1 MSEKD
6 YRLSERILLILHNL
20 GATSREKAKKS
31 DELAQILQ
39 TDVNE
44 VNQIMNKYQSE
55 GYTVSLT
62 DNDGNIRHYLTG
74 NGIIRV
80 CSLFT

>member
-1 MSEKD
+1 LDEKD
-6 YRLSERILLILHNL
+6 YRLSERLLLILHNL
-20 GATSREKAKKS
+20 GATSRERAKKS

-44 VNQIMNKYQSE
+44 VNQILDRYQSE
-55 GYTVSLT
+55 GYTISLT
-62 DNDGNIRHYLTG
+62 DNEGNIRHYLTG
-74 NGIIRV
+74 TGIIRV